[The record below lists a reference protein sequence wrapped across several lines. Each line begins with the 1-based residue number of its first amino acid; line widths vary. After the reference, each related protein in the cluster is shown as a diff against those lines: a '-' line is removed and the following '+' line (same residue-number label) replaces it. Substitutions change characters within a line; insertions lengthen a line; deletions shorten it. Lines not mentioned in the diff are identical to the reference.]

1 MGKRFI
7 SKKSKGDQAPDP
19 AEAPITREEAL
30 ARKNRKPLRRIS
42 RAGVFLLKLGLLVGV
57 VGLIVTTVIG
67 VLPTSGGGEGEGE
80 PVTLFVNRGDTA
92 TDIGIELREQ
102 GIIRSVTVFKIA
114 AEYYDVSESFQS
126 GEFTLYKGM
135 ALDDIMAI
143 LSDGPDVPAVR
154 VTFPEGLT
162 LVNMADRIDELA
174 LEGPGLMMSGDD
186 FLEAAASTAPWVDQF
201 TYLPVGVSLEGY
213 LFPDTYEVLSDI
225 SAQDLVG
232 VMLSRFD
239 EIRSNF
245 DLTITPTNL
254 SDTEIIVLASLIE
267 REAKI
272 EEERPIVAAVIYNRL
287 AIDMRLQIDATV
299 QYALNQRKER
309 LLFSDLEV
317 DSPYNTYK
325 VKGLPPGPIAAPGA
339 ASIAAALA
347 PADVDYLYYVLK
359 DSEGHHAFT
368 RTYDEFLAEKR
379 KARQ

>member
-1 MGKRFI
+1 MGKRFL
-7 SKKSKGDQAPDP
+7 SKNSEGDQAPDP

-30 ARKNRKPLRRIS
+30 ARKNRKPLRRIF
-42 RAGVFLLKLGLLVGV
+42 RAGVLLLKLGLLVAV
-57 VGLIVTTVIG
+57 VGLIVAIVIG

-80 PVTLFVNRGDTA
+80 PVTLFVNRGATA
-92 TDIGIELREQ
+92 SDIGIELREQ

-114 AEYYDVSESFQS
+114 AEYYGVSESFQS

-135 ALDDIMAI
+135 GLDDIMDI

-154 VTFPEGLT
+154 ITFPEGLT
-162 LVNMADRIDELA
+162 LVSMADRIDELA
-174 LEGPGLMMSGDD
+174 LEGPGLMLSGDE
-186 FLEAAASTAPWVDQF
+186 FLQAAASTAPWVDQF
-201 TYLPVGVSLEGY
+201 TYLPVGASLEGY

-245 DLTITPTNL
+245 DLTITPTDL

-287 AIDMRLQIDATV
+287 AIDMLLQIDATV